1 MLRGLSVVSIVLF
14 HLNDD
19 LFSNGFLGVDVF
31 FVISGYVVTPFI
43 VQAILQSDEDRSFKP
58 IFCFYR
64 RRFFRLFPALLSTL
78 AVFLLPLLIFSK
90 VEDVGAIA
98 KQAIYSIFGLG
109 NLGAYTISGDYF
121 LLGTNP
127 LIHTWSLAVE
137 EQIYLIAPLF
147 LCLSYFISRRK
158 ASFQFSLFSLAVI
171 SFVTS
176 IPNSLLT
183 QLYAF
188 TGIAF
193 VEDFSFYSSLDRF
206 WQFGLGGVL
215 ALIKFKRFKFMT
227 QIVWS
232 SFFTIVTVLFFPF
245 LSRDTSSLLVSLLV
259 GLVLYSQT
267 LNQGFGNLGRI
278 LFYLG
283 NRSYSLYLV
292 HMPIIYLLL
301 GQTKTKSIFQSLML
315 SVLVVFLVLLLGSL
329 QFRFVEQT
337 MRISTRSSISMNLR
351 PKIIISSALFSVVAI
366 GYLTSDSLASNRLS
380 PIIPTTLTTVKADT
394 HILRTSDCVDV
405 DFSPLRCSWGN
416 ASSAK
421 SILLVGDSQAYA
433 AADGFI
439 EAASRVD
446 AKISVGSISG
456 CPFLNVQTSGR
467 KIVDCEKFKSDVL
480 KYIERTRPNVVI
492 IANRTSGYLNPE
504 SGWRTFVTDTGEMV
518 KSAIDARKI
527 YEAELAGLVTRIQ
540 KTSHVV
546 LFQNIPEPENIGSP
560 SSIWSYLVN
569 RESYSGTAKTKVFTD
584 IKVRSLETR
593 LSTQYD
599 FTLFDPYKVLCRD
612 QCLFGIDAKD
622 KFMDSWHLST
632 VASKNLD
639 LEIAAML
646 QKLD

>member
-1 MLRGLSVVSIVLF
+1 
-14 HLNDD
+14 
-19 LFSNGFLGVDVF
+19 
-31 FVISGYVVTPFI
+31 
-43 VQAILQSDEDRSFKP
+43 
-58 IFCFYR
+58 
-64 RRFFRLFPALLSTL
+64 
-78 AVFLLPLLIFSK
+78 
-90 VEDVGAIA
+90 
-98 KQAIYSIFGLG
+98 
-109 NLGAYTISGDYF
+109 
-121 LLGTNP
+121 
-127 LIHTWSLAVE
+127 
-137 EQIYLIAPLF
+137 
-147 LCLSYFISRRK
+147 
-158 ASFQFSLFSLAVI
+158 
-171 SFVTS
+171 
-176 IPNSLLT
+176 
-183 QLYAF
+183 
-188 TGIAF
+188 
-193 VEDFSFYSSLDRF
+193 
-206 WQFGLGGVL
+206 
-215 ALIKFKRFKFMT
+215 
-227 QIVWS
+227 
-232 SFFTIVTVLFFPF
+232 
-245 LSRDTSSLLVSLLV
+245 
-259 GLVLYSQT
+259 
-267 LNQGFGNLGRI
+267 
-278 LFYLG
+278 
-283 NRSYSLYLV
+283 
-292 HMPIIYLLL
+292 
-301 GQTKTKSIFQSLML
+301 
-315 SVLVVFLVLLLGSL
+315 
-329 QFRFVEQT
+329 
-337 MRISTRSSISMNLR
+337 MNLR
-351 PKIIISSALFSVVAI
+351 PKIIISLALFSVVAI
-366 GYLTSDSLASNRLS
+366 GYLTTDSLASNRLS
-380 PIIPTTLTTVKADT
+380 PIIPTTLTAVKADT

-405 DFSPLRCSWGN
+405 DFSPSRCSWGN

-467 KIVDCEKFKSDVL
+467 KIVDCEKFKRDVL

-518 KSAIDARKI
+518 KSATDARKI

-599 FTLFDPYKVLCRD
+599 FTLFDPYKFLCRD